1 MDSRRQLKVASLI
14 KEAFTE
20 VLIKE
25 GRKFYGNAFVTLS
38 NVKVNSDLTLARFY
52 LSIYN
57 NPMADE
63 IIENFNAHKGELKHA
78 LAEKVRHLV
87 RRIPEIEFFK
97 DETMDYVFHL
107 EEVFSRIKAED
118 EDLKEILL
126 EKETRAKKQE
136 PRAKSQE
143 TRAKKQEPR
152 NKSQETRAKSQETR
166 NKSQETKGKTQEP
179 KAKKAVATKKEL
191 PAKSKKAAFTQTK
204 TRNPK

>member
-20 VLIKE
+20 VLIKD
-25 GRKFYGNAFVTLS
+25 GSKFYGNAFVTLS
-38 NVKVNSDLTLARFY
+38 NVRVNSDLTLARFY

-107 EEVFSRIKAED
+107 EEVFNRIKEED
-118 EDLKEILL
+118 EDLKENLL
-126 EKETRAKKQE
+126 KKERQKSSPKSQAPKTKKQ
-136 PRAKSQE
+136 
-143 TRAKKQEPR
+143 
-152 NKSQETRAKSQETR
+152 
-166 NKSQETKGKTQEP
+166 
-179 KAKKAVATKKEL
+179 ATLTKEL
-191 PAKSKKAAFTQTK
+191 PVKSKKVAPVKTK

>member
-20 VLIKE
+20 VLMKE

-107 EEVFSRIKAED
+107 EEVFNRIKAED
-118 EDLKEILL
+118 EDLKENLL
-126 EKETRAKKQE
+126 KKETRAKKQE
-136 PRAKSQE
+136 P
-143 TRAKKQEPR
+143 
-152 NKSQETRAKSQETR
+152 R

-191 PAKSKKAAFTQTK
+191 PAKSKKAVFTQTK